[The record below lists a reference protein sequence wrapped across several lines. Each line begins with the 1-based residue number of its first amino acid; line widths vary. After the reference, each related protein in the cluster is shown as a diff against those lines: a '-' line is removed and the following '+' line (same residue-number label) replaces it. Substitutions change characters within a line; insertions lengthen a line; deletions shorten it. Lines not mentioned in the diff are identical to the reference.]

1 MNIKTK
7 KALVFVLAFVMVFAA
22 CITSGIGSKEGWRA
36 YAADNANAQ
45 YSLANAEYWVY
56 TNSGCTTRAEDANG
70 DPAVLKTNAN
80 GETAEIELEAGT
92 YYVKEKKASKGYIL
106 DTTVYTVR
114 VDSGEVTWVNGGI
127 VREIP
132 QSAPLKI

>member
-22 CITSGIGSKEGWRA
+22 CITSGIGSKEDWRA
-36 YAADNANAQ
+36 YAADSANAQ

-56 TNSGCTTRAEDANG
+56 TNSDCTTRAEDANG

-80 GETAEIELEAGT
+80 GETAEIELEDGT
-92 YYVKEKKASKGYIL
+92 YYVTSTLIQ
-106 DTTVYTVR
+106 
-114 VDSGEVTWVNGGI
+114 I
-127 VREIP
+127 
-132 QSAPLKI
+132 